1 MAIPTQSAA
10 ASVPTP
16 NQIAVPVTAD
26 NFIRVESDAVFTG
39 LVAQGGVG
47 KGFHNREVTAVD
59 NHVVQRPNRDTQYS
73 TGVFDLDAGPVM
85 ITLPDAGTRY
95 LRMIV
100 IDEDHYVFNVMYG
113 AGRQAFSKDKVG
125 TRYAVAA
132 IRILVDPN
140 DPKDVERVHAL
151 QDAVKVEQ
159 PGGPGKFELPNRE
172 PSKLEREGQAPLTTA
187 GGRATA
193 GGAPGSAPEQR
204 RRSTSA
210 APVRR
215 RTRTRTPRP

>member
-10 ASVPTP
+10 PSVPTP

-59 NHVVQRPNRDTQYS
+59 NHVVQRSNRDTLYS

-95 LRMIV
+95 
-100 IDEDHYVFNVMYG
+100 
-113 AGRQAFSKDKVG
+113 
-125 TRYAVAA
+125 
-132 IRILVDPN
+132 
-140 DPKDVERVHAL
+140 
-151 QDAVKVEQ
+151 
-159 PGGPGKFELPNRE
+159 
-172 PSKLEREGQAPLTTA
+172 
-187 GGRATA
+187 
-193 GGAPGSAPEQR
+193 
-204 RRSTSA
+204 
-210 APVRR
+210 
-215 RTRTRTPRP
+215 